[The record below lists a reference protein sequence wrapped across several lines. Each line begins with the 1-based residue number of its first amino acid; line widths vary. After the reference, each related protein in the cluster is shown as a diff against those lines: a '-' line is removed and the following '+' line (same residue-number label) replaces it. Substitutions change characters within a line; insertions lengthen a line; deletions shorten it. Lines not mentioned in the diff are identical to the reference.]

1 MRSISTATFALAA
14 AALALPSAA
23 LADGPVA
30 QYFDARLY
38 PAHVSAVN
46 FGSTQ
51 RLAAGHPIMIENWRV
66 VLKPQMQVDFALHQ
80 ATGRHALWG
89 VLIHASC
96 FGPGDQT
103 PKICYLMLGENIGNY
118 LTTRCHL
125 AVHGERGHHDNP
137 VSVQIGC
144 PTSLEFS
151 DRRQ

>member
-1 MRSISTATFALAA
+1 MLVAKYALAA
-14 AALALPSAA
+14 MAMALPWPA

-51 RLAAGHPIMIENWRV
+51 RLAAGHPIMIDNWHV
-66 VLKPQMQVDFALHQ
+66 VLKPQMQVDFGLHQ

-89 VLIHASC
+89 VLIHAS

-118 LTTRCHL
+118 LTTHCHL
-125 AVHGERGHHDNP
+125 AVHGERGHRENP
-137 VSVQIGC
+137 DSVQIGC
-144 PTSLEFS
+144 PTTLEFS
-151 DRRQ
+151 DTRQ